1 MTFEELFFG
10 KAMESEKYKKAEKL
24 FDSLKKTVT
33 ANDVTKAMSIA
44 IHDSP
49 FSEEPMMVLAFSIL
63 ATDTVHILFRDEIA
77 EKKLEEY
84 MQEKKEE
91 K

>member
-24 FDSLKKTVT
+24 CDSLKKTVT
-33 ANDVTKAMSIA
+33 ANDVTKAIAKA
-44 IHDSP
+44 IHESP
-49 FSEEPMMVLAFSIL
+49 FAEEPMMCLAFSL
-63 ATDTVHILFRDEIA
+63 VASDALQILFRDEIA